1 MGVQEKKSV
10 KRHRRHNLK
19 ERFEILKT
27 LGQGTY
33 GKVKL
38 AIEKATGTKVCFI
51 VSGFLIMF
59 VSIVY
64 NIINGMT
71 VQFFCSCG
79 RLCLNVETMYRI

>member
-1 MGVQEKKSV
+1 MLVDVKRWRFKVFKMGVPERKEM

-38 AIEKATGTKVCFI
+38 SVEK
-51 VSGFLIMF
+51 VSG
-59 VSIVY
+59 
-64 NIINGMT
+64 
-71 VQFFCSCG
+71 VQ
-79 RLCLNVETMYRI
+79 V